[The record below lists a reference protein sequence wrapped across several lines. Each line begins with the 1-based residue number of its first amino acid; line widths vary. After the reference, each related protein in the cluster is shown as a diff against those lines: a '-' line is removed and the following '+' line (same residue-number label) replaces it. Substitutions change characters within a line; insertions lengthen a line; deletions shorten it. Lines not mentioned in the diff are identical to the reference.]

1 VEGSENRQPWLL
13 IAIAAIALALGV
25 VSLLIAMDAKN
36 ASNDAAS
43 QAQLDQVSNELSN
56 LVDKLG
62 IAEASLTGEQSVLQG
77 RANKAAKQS
86 RNAVTNLSNRLDRLE
101 RQTAALNASAKQTV
115 ALSKEVGSL
124 QGQIKTIDGEVA
136 ALNKRVTKLSR
147 RVNGAGAA
155 NSGGQSAP

>member
-25 VSLLIAMDAKN
+25 VSLLIAMDAT
-36 ASNDAAS
+36 
-43 QAQLDQVSNELSN
+43 N

-147 RVNGAGAA
+147 RVNGAGAS

>member
-13 IAIAAIALALGV
+13 IAVAAIALVLGV
-25 VSLLIAMDAKN
+25 VSLLIAMDAKT

-62 IAEASLTGEQSVLQG
+62 IAEASLTGEQSALQG

-86 RNAVTNLSNRLDRLE
+86 RDAVTNLSNRLDRLE
-101 RQTAALNASAKQTV
+101 RQTAALNASAKQTA
-115 ALSKEVGSL
+115 ALSKDVGSL

-136 ALNKRVTKLSR
+136 TLNKRVTKLTR
-147 RVNGAGAA
+147 RVNGAGASS
-155 NSGGQSAP
+155 SGGQSAP